1 MSNMTEIFDKV
12 CEHFRDKSDYISNF
26 VKYNFLGEWWFDVE
40 MTWLLDKMGI
50 KFEREKEYLPKKYV
64 DFRLDLSDGLHFI
77 ELKAL
82 LHSPNS
88 NLRGITADY
97 HRLVECQQGQKW
109 LLMFAYP
116 YSRESWEKWFSQTA
130 GTFPKVQ
137 STKIMDFPIFEDK
150 KCTIILWEID

>member
-1 MSNMTEIFDKV
+1 MSDMTEIFDKV
-12 CEHFRDKSDYISNF
+12 YEHFHDKSEYISTL
-26 VKYNFLGEWWFDVE
+26 VKYNCRGEWWFDVE
-40 MTWLLDKMGI
+40 ITWLLDKMGI
-50 KFEREKEYLPKKYV
+50 NFKREQKYLPKKYV

-82 LHSPNS
+82 LLGPKS
-88 NLRGITADY
+88 NLKKITGNY
-97 HRLVECQQGQKW
+97 HRLVEWQQGRKW

-137 STKIMDFPIFEDK
+137 STKIMDFPLSEDQ
-150 KCTIILWEID
+150 KCTIIMWEIE